1 MHDNIL
7 QKLDPKV
14 IPACECLK
22 DTVARV
28 LPYWSDAI
36 VPQLKV
42 RTEDKCQ
49 FSKLYLSGMSLSYD
63 LADFFCRV
71 EILISQNHLDSFL
84 FLK

>member
-63 LADFFCRV
+63 LADCFV
-71 EILISQNHLDSFL
+71 E
-84 FLK
+84 LKF

>member
-1 MHDNIL
+1 MRDNIL

-49 FSKLYLSGMSLSYD
+49 FTKLYLSGMSLCYD
-63 LADFFCRV
+63 LADFFV
-71 EILISQNHLDSFL
+71 E
-84 FLK
+84 LKL

>member
-1 MHDNIL
+1 MHGNVL

-42 RTEDKCQ
+42 GLKHVFLTW
-49 FSKLYLSGMSLSYD
+49 YL
-63 LADFFCRV
+63 
-71 EILISQNHLDSFL
+71 H
-84 FLK
+84 